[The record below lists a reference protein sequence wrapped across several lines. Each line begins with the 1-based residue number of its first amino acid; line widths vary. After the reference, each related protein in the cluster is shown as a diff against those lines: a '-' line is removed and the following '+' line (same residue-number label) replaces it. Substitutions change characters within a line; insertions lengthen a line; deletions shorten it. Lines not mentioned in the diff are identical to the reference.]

1 MCFNTSILSICKHLP
16 LNAAKKI
23 KIKDN
28 SSGVKTNPKIDRVFR
43 TLEMGGDFLTLAK
56 RTARKAVYLSQMT

>member
-43 TLEMGGDFLTLAK
+43 TLEMGGDFLPSPKEQREKLFTSPK
-56 RTARKAVYLSQMT
+56 

>member
-1 MCFNTSILSICKHLP
+1 MCFNTSALSICKHLP

-28 SSGVKTNPKIDRVFR
+28 SSGMKINPKIDRVFR
-43 TLEMGGDFLTLAK
+43 TLEMVGGIFTLVRKA
-56 RTARKAVYLSQMT
+56 ARKTVYLSQMT

>member
-1 MCFNTSILSICKHLP
+1 MQPKET
-16 LNAAKKI
+16 

-28 SSGVKTNPKIDRVFR
+28 SSGVKINPKIDWVFR
-43 TLEMGGDFLTLAK
+43 TLEMGGGFFTLVR

>member
-1 MCFNTSILSICKHLP
+1 MCFNTSILSLCKHLP

-28 SSGVKTNPKIDRVFR
+28 SSSVKINPKIDRVFR
-43 TLEMGGDFLTLAK
+43 TLEMGGGFFTLVR